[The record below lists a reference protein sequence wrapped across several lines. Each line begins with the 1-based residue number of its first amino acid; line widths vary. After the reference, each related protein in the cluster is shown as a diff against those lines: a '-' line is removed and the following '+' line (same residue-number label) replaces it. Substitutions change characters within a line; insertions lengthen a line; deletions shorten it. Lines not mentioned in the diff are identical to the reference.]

1 MRISDWSSDV
11 CSSDLVGF
19 RSEGILVAAR
29 RRLAAFVLL
38 AACLRISWLFALV
51 FVARHDLHAGRPIIR
66 IVLPPVPVGGIALR
80 RRILL
85 RLRFRFRLPFPAA
98 HASGPPSFLPP
109 RPRGHIPR
117 LT

>member
-51 FVARHDLHAGRPIIR
+51 FVARHDINAGRSVIR
-66 IVLPPVPVGGIALR
+66 IVLPPVPVGGIAFR

-85 RLRFRFRLPFPAA
+85 RLGFGFRLLFSFGNVIVR
-98 HASGPPSFLPP
+98 ASF
-109 RPRGHIPR
+109 RERVCH
-117 LT
+117 

>member
-51 FVARHDLHAGRPIIR
+51 FVARHDINAGRSVIR
-66 IVLPPVPVGGIALR
+66 IVLPPVPVGGIAFR
-80 RRILL
+80 RRLLL
-85 RLRFRFRLPFPAA
+85 RPGFGFRLLFRVGNAVRSEESRVGKECVSP
-98 HASGPPSFLPP
+98 
-109 RPRGHIPR
+109 
-117 LT
+117 